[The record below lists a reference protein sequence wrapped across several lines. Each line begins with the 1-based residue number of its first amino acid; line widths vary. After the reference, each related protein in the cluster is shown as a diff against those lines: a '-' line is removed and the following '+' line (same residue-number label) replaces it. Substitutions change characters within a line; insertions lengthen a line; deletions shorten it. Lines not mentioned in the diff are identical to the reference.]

1 MSWITSLMMASG
13 WSCAEN
19 AQAKAHDDD
28 DDEGEENEEYDD
40 GNNDDDDHV
49 LCSLIMTRERVVLS
63 LKQWQW

>member
-63 LKQWQW
+63 L

>member
-28 DDEGEENEEYDD
+28 DDDD
-40 GNNDDDDHV
+40 GHV

-63 LKQWQW
+63 L

>member
-28 DDEGEENEEYDD
+28 DDDDVDDEEKE
-40 GNNDDDDHV
+40 NDDDEDQNDDDQIRRAGTV
-49 LCSLIMTRERVVLS
+49 GSQRCN
-63 LKQWQW
+63 

>member
-28 DDEGEENEEYDD
+28 DDDDDGEENEEFDD

-63 LKQWQW
+63 L

>member
-1 MSWITSLMMASG
+1 MMASG

-28 DDEGEENEEYDD
+28 DDDDDGEENEEY
-40 GNNDDDDHV
+40 DDDDHV

-63 LKQWQW
+63 L

>member
-1 MSWITSLMMASG
+1 MMASG

-28 DDEGEENEEYDD
+28 DDDHDDDGEENEEYDD

-49 LCSLIMTRERVVLS
+49 LFCLIMTRERVVLI
-63 LKQWQW
+63 L

>member
-1 MSWITSLMMASG
+1 MMASG

-28 DDEGEENEEYDD
+28 DDDDDGEENEENDD

-63 LKQWQW
+63 L

>member
-19 AQAKAHDDD
+19 AQAKAYDDD
-28 DDEGEENEEYDD
+28 DDDDGEENEEYDD

-63 LKQWQW
+63 L